1 MSRFIKVDRDCVIE
15 IGQIK
20 EGVCIVKKKNNYH
33 ERVNNKE
40 FFEFIIHNIVDVNNM
55 KRESKYFHVYSEKDE
70 MPLTYKREVALK
82 LVNQLKNKF
91 HYNSDE
97 VKEEINKTLL
107 RGNDPFNEEFQNALL
122 NNNSSIADLIENKPT
137 TVGDI

>member
-1 MSRFIKVDRDCVIE
+1 MSRFINVDRDYVIE

-33 ERVNNKE
+33 ERANNKE

-70 MPLTYKREVALK
+70 MPLTYKRELAFK